1 MDPQYIQDR
10 HDYFMN
16 ELSRLN
22 YKLGKW
28 TLAEPREVTGKRSS
42 YTRIHLE
49 RIRNTYRAQIK
60 FVMDAIRAL
69 ELMEENNGKRDIS
82 KED

>member
-10 HDYFMN
+10 RDYFVN

-22 YKLGKW
+22 YKLRKW
-28 TLAEPREVTGKRSS
+28 NKEEPREVTGKRNSF
-42 YTRIHLE
+42 TRTKLE
-49 RIRNTYRAQIK
+49 QIRNSYRAQIK

-69 ELMEENNGKRDIS
+69 
-82 KED
+82 